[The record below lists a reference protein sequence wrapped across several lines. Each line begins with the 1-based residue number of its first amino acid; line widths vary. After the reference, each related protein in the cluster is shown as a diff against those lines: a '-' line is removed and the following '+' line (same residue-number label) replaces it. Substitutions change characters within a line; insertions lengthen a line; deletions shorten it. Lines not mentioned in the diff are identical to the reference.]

1 MEGIESG
8 WKHVVLFDRK
18 QRGVLCPRRG
28 RNGWEGHSERLD
40 ESWIRKASSSIRF
53 ASFGEFLGAAGGR
66 KKGAPVL
73 RTGREEDRWRHR
85 RR

>member
-40 ESWIRKASSSIRF
+40 ES
-53 ASFGEFLGAAGGR
+53 
-66 KKGAPVL
+66 
-73 RTGREEDRWRHR
+73 
-85 RR
+85 